1 MSMNSIAKFVY
12 QLVCRLTLSKRE
24 LNLAVVTVRIR

>member
-1 MSMNSIAKFVY
+1 MNSIANFVY
-12 QLVCRLTLSKRE
+12 QLVCCLTLSKRE